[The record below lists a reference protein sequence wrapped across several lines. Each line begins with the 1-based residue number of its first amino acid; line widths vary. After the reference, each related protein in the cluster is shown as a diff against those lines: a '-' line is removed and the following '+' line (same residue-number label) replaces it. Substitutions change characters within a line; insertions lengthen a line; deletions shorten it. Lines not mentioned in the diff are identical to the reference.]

1 MTREEIEREIADLE
15 SYIKYKQDSIDS
27 TLARYG
33 SGVRP
38 GWVSADLSIDGA
50 HIANARRQIK
60 ELQSK
65 LEAETQQ

>member
-1 MTREEIEREIADLE
+1 MTKEEIEREITDLE
-15 SYIKYKQDSIDS
+15 AYIKYKQDSIDS

-38 GWVSADLSIDGA
+38 SWVSADIGIDGA

-60 ELQSK
+60 ELQEQLK
-65 LEAETQQ
+65 EQAQ